1 MLDHVDDDLFAR
13 GVHAVN
19 EHGGGLMNITR
30 KHRRWATPIVA
41 LVAVAALVGLLP
53 HLGFTNGSK
62 APLWTDKS
70 SHAQNVQMQMP
81 DWVRLSKEATPAV
94 VNISSKFNTESQAGP
109 QPKGRP
115 EERSFEDFFKRFFD
129 EGPRR
134 PTRAGGS
141 GFVLNT
147 NGYIVT
153 NNHVVENAADIQVKL
168 GDGRELPAKVVGRD
182 AKTDLALLKV
192 EATGLPVLPL
202 GDSTALQ
209 VGEPVMAIGN
219 PFGLEQTVTTGI
231 VSATGR
237 VIGSGPYDNFIQT
250 DASINPGNSGGPLI
264 NARGEVIGIN
274 TAIFSRTG
282 GSVGIGF
289 AVPSSLAKTVIT
301 QLADRGK
308 VERGWLGV
316 SIQPLTQELA
326 KSFKRGDSTGALV
339 SAVTEGSPAEKAG
352 MKAGDVIVEFD
363 GKKVAKAT
371 DLPGLVADVPVD
383 KDVPMVVMREGRE
396 VRLNARIA
404 RLEDESPAKVGEPEG
419 KGQLGLSVQP
429 LTPPVA
435 RELGIKAK
443 EGVLV
448 RDVVDGGR
456 AAEAGIRAGDVIVE
470 VNRHP
475 VRTVEDLKTRVDKQA
490 KNEPIVMLVNRDGQ
504 TMYVAIPSA

>member
-1 MLDHVDDDLFAR
+1 M
-13 GVHAVN
+13 N
-19 EHGGGLMNITR
+19 EHGGGLMSTTQ
-30 KHRRWATPIVA
+30 KYRRWAAPIVA
-41 LVAVAALVGLLP
+41 LIAVAALVGLLP
-53 HLGFTNGSK
+53 HLGFTSASQ
-62 APLWTDKS
+62 APLWTEQ
-70 SHAQNVQMQMP
+70 HAGVQNAMIQAP
-81 DWVRLSKEATPAV
+81 DWVRLSKEAKPAV
-94 VNISSKFNTESQAGP
+94 VNISTKLNAEAQAMP
-109 QPKGRP
+109 QLKGRP
-115 EERSFEDFFKRFFD
+115 DERSFEDFFKRFFD

-134 PTRAGGS
+134 PVRAAGS
-141 GFVLNT
+141 GFVLNA

-153 NNHVVENAADIQVKL
+153 NNHVVENATDIQVKL

-182 AKTDLALLKV
+182 SKTDLALVKV
-192 EATGLPVLPL
+192 EAAGLPVIPL

-274 TAIFSRTG
+274 TAIFSRGG

-301 QLADRGK
+301 QLADHGK

-316 SIQPLTQELA
+316 SIQPLTKDLA
-326 KSFKRGDSTGALV
+326 RTFKRGDSAGALV
-339 SAVTEGSPAEKAG
+339 SSVTEGSPADKAG
-352 MKAGDVIVEFD
+352 VKTGDVIVEFN

-371 DLPGLVADVPVD
+371 DLPGLVADVPVGSA
-383 KDVPMVVMREGRE
+383 VPIVVIREGTE
-396 VRLNARIA
+396 MRLNAKVA
-404 RLEDESPAKVGEPEG
+404 RLEEEAPAKVAASDG

-429 LTPPVA
+429 LTPPMA
-435 RELGIKAK
+435 RELGLKVK

-448 RDVVDGGR
+448 RDVVEGGR
-456 AAEAGIRAGDVIVE
+456 AAEAGIQAGDVIVE
-470 VNRHP
+470 IDRRP
-475 VRTVEDLKTRVDKQA
+475 VRTVEDLKARVDKQA
-490 KNEPIVMLVNRDGQ
+490 KGEPIVMLVNRDGNAL
-504 TMYVAIPSA
+504 YVAIPAV